1 MEDGLLFSA
10 GSKQIFP
17 NFLVCFCLDVPDS
30 YSVTGVH
37 LKLVSPNFLAI
48 FQNQRR
54 HYCVNNETA
63 LINIEIARKL
73 KIIFRHSGWR
83 GSL

>member
-37 LKLVSPNFLAI
+37 LKLVSRI
-48 FQNQRR
+48 FWLFFK
-54 HYCVNNETA
+54 T
-63 LINIEIARKL
+63 KDD
-73 KIIFRHSGWR
+73 IIV
-83 GSL
+83 